1 MRIIPAVAVAAA
13 ALLTGCVAVQDYP
26 NTRPMSAET
35 LKAISKTQVV
45 VAESNNGIEKS
56 WFMTDSSATGAQYG
70 LIGGI
75 VSGIMD
81 AIMNAGPSR
90 RASQAAGEIAKLVPA
105 ETLTASL
112 VWHLQSQVPPE
123 GGAVT
128 GVSVAGVSTAQK
140 ITAPQPVDR
149 AVEVRTSYMLSEDAS
164 AFRVIA
170 HVSLQGKDLPYQ
182 TPYQFKTVPKSE
194 LTGPVYRNTF
204 TYHSAQLPVPTL
216 TPELRARL
224 IASIKEGYRDANG
237 AAPAADSQEGKAMA
251 KEIEAANDEKLS
263 KDEVAIFLTREW
275 VKDGGAMLK
284 REVENAHG
292 FIAKYLV
299 QDLNST
305 TVPDFKGQDRL
316 AETTDQRSVRQ
327 VGAGIEAGT
336 YVSAPANLTSF
347 TTYGNATAIA
357 KVHSERIDALNKQVA
372 AQKQAATKKKK
383 A

>member
-1 MRIIPAVAVAAA
+1 MRINPALAAVVAAV
-13 ALLTGCVAVQDYP
+13 LLSGCVAVQDYP
-26 NTRPMSAET
+26 NTRPMTAET
-35 LKAISKTQVV
+35 VQAVSKTQVV

-56 WFMTDSSATGAQYG
+56 WFMTDSSAAGAQYG
-70 LIGGI
+70 LIGGL
-75 VSGIMD
+75 VTGIMD

-90 RASQAAGEIAKLVPA
+90 RASQAASEIAKLVPT
-105 ETLTASL
+105 ESLTASL
-112 VWHLQSQVPPE
+112 VWHLESQVPAE

-128 GVSVAGVSTAQK
+128 GVSVAGVTTAQK
-140 ITAPQPVDR
+140 IMNPDPVDR

-170 HVSLQGKDLPYQ
+170 FVSLQGKDLPYHS
-182 TPYQFKTVPKSE
+182 PYQMKTVPKSE

-204 TYHSAQLPVPTL
+204 TYHSAQLPIPAL
-216 TPELRARL
+216 TPELRGRL

-237 AAPAADSQEGKAMA
+237 AAPAADSQDGKAMA
-251 KEIEAANDEKLS
+251 KEIEAANDDQLS
-263 KDEVAIFLTREW
+263 KDEVAIFLAREW
-275 VKDGGAMLK
+275 LKDGGAMLK

-305 TVPDFKGQDRL
+305 KVPDFKGQDQL
-316 AETTDQRSVRQ
+316 VETNEQRTVRH
-327 VGAGIEAGT
+327 VGAGIEAGS

-357 KVHSERIDALNKQVA
+357 KVHSERIDVLNKKA
-372 AQKQAATKKKK
+372 AAEKQAAKKKK